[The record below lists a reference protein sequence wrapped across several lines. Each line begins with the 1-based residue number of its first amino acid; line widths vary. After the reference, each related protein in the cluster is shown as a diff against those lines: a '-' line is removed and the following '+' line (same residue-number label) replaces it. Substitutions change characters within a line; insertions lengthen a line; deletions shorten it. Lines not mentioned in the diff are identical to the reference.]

1 MPASVRPYVTAGVA
15 LVGASVISVTPIQP
29 VTPQTRIANDAYSLT
44 AASVPGAPIDGS
56 GDGTACSG
64 YHTDQCD
71 IWAPQ
76 SYTPITVDTSNGSI
90 LNVPANILNAIISV
104 PRAYLD
110 GLNDLSYA
118 LEVTG
123 SWWVYDPV
131 NVLGYDPA
139 DPPKITAVTNLLI
152 PFKALSNPL
161 GEHVSW
167 WAKANLPMN
176 SGCTGTAP
184 PTCQDAGAILSKMF
198 TAPIWDLIYGYTFP
212 ALNNPVSDAE
222 GAAGEAIP
230 GEEGAPVPWSGAHIQ
245 INPYDPIWNV
255 INYMLADP
263 EQNRPEAIT
272 LKEVGQSLARFGR
285 ALWQD
290 FNPFVP
296 GSFLW
301 KGFPYTLVTPFI
313 KPFVKVLCPS
323 CDPEHPEDPTPFDG
337 QLPPSSQAKESNKG
351 VTNLLEKLGLKKEE
365 TTSDTATLAAAQ
377 TEQKADAT
385 TEATTTA
392 ATTEESATKGGTS
405 ETPEATD
412 GAQKGDV
419 VKDAVANLLKKFEK
433 APAETTPATDATDTD
448 GKTDAGTPA
457 TDAGSATTDKGGDDA
472 SAPSPKK
479 WSFGGKHRK
488 SEDTTKSADAGAESS
503 AGKSSSES
511 KSETKKDTSDAKK
524 DTSGS
529 KGAKAGAGSASSS
542 NGSDSGG
549 SE

>member
-1 MPASVRPYVTAGVA
+1 MA

-56 GDGTACSG
+56 GDGIACSG

-71 IWAPQ
+71 IGAPQ
-76 SYTPITVDTSNGSI
+76 YYTPIEVDTSKGSI
-90 LNVPANILNAIISV
+90 LNVPANIFNAIISI

-176 SGCTGTAP
+176 AGCTGTAP

-230 GEEGAPVPWSGAHIQ
+230 GSEGEPVPWSGAHVQ
-245 INPYDPIWNV
+245 LNPYDPIWNV

-263 EQNRPEAIT
+263 TTNRPEAIT
-272 LKEVGQSLARFGR
+272 LKEVGESLARFGK

-313 KPFVKVLCPS
+313 KPFVKILCPS

-337 QLPPSSQAKESNKG
+337 ELPPSSQAKQANQG

-365 TTSDTATLAAAQ
+365 TTSNAPDTSVATLAAAQ
-377 TEQKADAT
+377 TEQTDQKATDLTAT
-385 TEATTTA
+385 S
-392 ATTEESATKGGTS
+392 TEESATKDDTS
-405 ETPEATD
+405 EGTD

-433 APAETTPATDATDTD
+433 APAETAPATDATDTD
-448 GKTDAGTPA
+448 VKTDAGTPG
-457 TDAGSATTDKGGDDA
+457 TDAGAGATDKGGDEA
-472 SAPSPKK
+472 AAPTPKK
-479 WSFGGKHRK
+479 WSLGGKHRK
-488 SEDTTKSADAGAESS
+488 SEDTTKGSDAGAETS
-503 AGKSSSES
+503 AGKSSSE
-511 KSETKKDTSDAKK
+511 TKK

>member
-1 MPASVRPYVTAGVA
+1 MPASLRPYVTAGVA

-29 VTPQTRIANDAYSLT
+29 VTPQTRIAYDAYSLT

-71 IWAPQ
+71 IYAPQ
-76 SYTPITVDTSNGSI
+76 SYTPITVDTSNGS
-90 LNVPANILNAIISV
+90 LANVPANVVNAIISV

-176 SGCTGTAP
+176 AGCTGTAP

-212 ALNNPVSDAE
+212 TLNNPVSDAE

-230 GEEGAPVPWSGAHIQ
+230 GSEGVPVPWSGAHIQ
-245 INPYDPIWNV
+245 INPYDPVWNV

-263 EQNRPEAIT
+263 TTNRPEAIT
-272 LKEVGQSLARFGR
+272 LKEVGQSLARFGK

-313 KPFVKVLCPS
+313 KPFVKILCPS

-337 QLPPSSQAKESNKG
+337 QLPPSSQAKQSKQG
-351 VTNLLEKLGLKKEE
+351 VTNLLEKLGLKKDE
-365 TTSDTATLAAAQ
+365 TAGSAPVATLAAAQ
-377 TEQKADAT
+377 TEQKTA
-385 TEATTTA
+385 ETTTA
-392 ATTEESATKGGTS
+392 GEESAAKGAS
-405 ETPEATD
+405 DTPAATD

-433 APAETTPATDATDTD
+433 APAETTPATDAADTG
-448 GKTDAGTPA
+448 GKTDAGTPG
-457 TDAGSATTDKGGDDA
+457 TDAGAPDKGDKGGDDA
-472 SAPSPKK
+472 GASSPKK

-488 SEDTTKSADAGAESS
+488 SEDSTKASDSDAGTS
-503 AGKSSSES
+503 AG
-511 KSETKKDTSDAKK
+511 KSETKKDSSETKK

>member
-29 VTPQTRIANDAYSLT
+29 VTPQTRVANDAYSLT

-56 GDGTACSG
+56 GDGIACSG

-71 IWAPQ
+71 IYAPQ
-76 SYTPITVDTSNGSI
+76 SYTPITVDTKNGSL
-90 LNVPANILNAIISV
+90 LNVPANIINAIISV

-176 SGCTGTAP
+176 AGCTGTAP

-230 GEEGAPVPWSGAHIQ
+230 GEEGDPVPWSGAHIQ
-245 INPYDPIWNV
+245 INPYDPVWNV

-263 EQNRPEAIT
+263 TTNRPEAIT
-272 LKEVGQSLARFGR
+272 LKEVGESLARFGR

-313 KPFVKVLCPS
+313 KPFVKILCPS

-337 QLPPSSQAKESNKG
+337 QLPPSSQAKAGAGVSNF
-351 VTNLLEKLGLKKEE
+351 LEKLGLKKE
-365 TTSDTATLAAAQ
+365 TTSSDAAVTPAATLAAAQ
-377 TEQKADAT
+377 TEQKATEDSAT
-385 TEATTTA
+385 ETTA
-392 ATTEESATKGGTS
+392 TKDAS
-405 ETPEATD
+405 DAPEATD

-419 VKDAVANLLKKFEK
+419 VKDAVATLLKKFEK
-433 APAETTPATDATDTD
+433 APAETAPATDATDTD

-457 TDAGSATTDKGGDDA
+457 TDAGATDKGGDDA
-472 SAPSPKK
+472 GSAASTPKK
-479 WSFGGKHRK
+479 WTFGGKHRK
-488 SEDTTKSADAGAESS
+488 SEAPEASDSKASDTDAGTS
-503 AGKSSSES
+503 AGKSSSETT
-511 KSETKKDTSDAKK
+511 KDASESTK

-529 KGAKAGAGSASSS
+529 KGAKAGAGSTSSS

>member
-29 VTPQTRIANDAYSLT
+29 VTPQTRVANDAYSLT
-44 AASVPGAPIDGS
+44 AASVPGAPIDGT
-56 GDGTACSG
+56 GDGKACSG
-64 YHTDQCD
+64 YHTDQCN
-71 IWAPQ
+71 IYAPQ
-76 SYTPITVDTSNGSI
+76 SYTPITVDTKNGSL
-90 LNVPANILNAIISV
+90 LNVPANIINAIISV

-230 GEEGAPVPWSGAHIQ
+230 GEEGDPVPWSGAHIQ
-245 INPYDPIWNV
+245 INPYDPIYNV
-255 INYMLADP
+255 INYLLADP
-263 EQNRPEAIT
+263 TTNRPEAIT
-272 LKEVGQSLARFGR
+272 LKEVGESLARFGR

-337 QLPPSSQAKESNKG
+337 QLPPSSQAKEAGTGVSNF
-351 VTNLLEKLGLKKEE
+351 LEKLGLKKE
-365 TTSDTATLAAAQ
+365 TTASDAPATPVATLAAAQ
-377 TEQKADAT
+377 TEQKATETTTKDAT
-385 TEATTTA
+385 DATDG
-392 ATTEESATKGGTS
+392 S
-405 ETPEATD
+405 EATD
-412 GAQKGDV
+412 AAPKGDV

-433 APAETTPATDATDTD
+433 APAETTPATDTTATD
-448 GKTDAGTPA
+448 GKTDAGAPA
-457 TDAGSATTDKGGDDA
+457 SDAGATDKGGDDA
-472 SAPSPKK
+472 GGAASTPKK
-479 WSFGGKHRK
+479 WTFGGKHRK
-488 SEDTTKSADAGAESS
+488 SEDTTTSPSKASDTDAGTS
-503 AGKSSSES
+503 AGKSS
-511 KSETKKDTSDAKK
+511 ETKKDSSETKK

-529 KGAKAGAGSASSS
+529 KGAKAGAGSTSSS

>member
-1 MPASVRPYVTAGVA
+1 MPASIRPYVTAGVA

-29 VTPQTRIANDAYSLT
+29 VTPQTRIAHDAYSLT

-56 GDGTACSG
+56 GDGIACSG

-71 IWAPQ
+71 IGAPQ
-76 SYTPITVDTSNGSI
+76 SYTPIEVDTSNGSL
-90 LNVPANILNAIISV
+90 LNVPANIINAIISV

-176 SGCTGTAP
+176 AGCTGTAP

-230 GEEGAPVPWSGAHIQ
+230 GEEGAPVPWSGAHVQ
-245 INPYDPIWNV
+245 LNPYDPIWNV

-263 EQNRPEAIT
+263 TTNRPEAIT
-272 LKEVGQSLARFGR
+272 LKEVGESLARFGK

-313 KPFVKVLCPS
+313 KPFVKILCPS

-337 QLPPSSQAKESNKG
+337 ELPPSSQAKESNTG

-365 TTSDTATLAAAQ
+365 TTSDAPVATLAAAQ
-377 TEQKADAT
+377 TEQ
-385 TEATTTA
+385 ES
-392 ATTEESATKGGTS
+392 TTEESTKAGTS
-405 ETPEATD
+405 EGTD

-433 APAETTPATDATDTD
+433 APAETAPAADATDTD
-448 GKTDAGTPA
+448 GTTDAGAPA
-457 TDAGSATTDKGGDDA
+457 ADAGSGATDKGGDDA
-472 SAPSPKK
+472 GADTAAPTPKK
-479 WSFGGKHRK
+479 WSFGGGKHRK
-488 SEDTTKSADAGAESS
+488 SEDTTKSSDAGAETS
-503 AGKSSSES
+503 AGKSSSE
-511 KSETKKDTSDAKK
+511 TKKDTSESKKEAKK